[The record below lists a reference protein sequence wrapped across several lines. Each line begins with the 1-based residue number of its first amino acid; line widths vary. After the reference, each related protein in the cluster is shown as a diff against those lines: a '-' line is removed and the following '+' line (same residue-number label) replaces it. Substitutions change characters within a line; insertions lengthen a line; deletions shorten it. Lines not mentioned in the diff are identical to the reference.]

1 MRYQVIVSLSSD
13 EIPKDKNRMFLS
25 LIKYHITENDKQF
38 FESLYAE
45 GETKRKDFTFSL
57 YMPECEFLM
66 DTIKIPKKKIFL
78 NFSTYDLFTGIQF
91 YNAMIHGCGKKYLYN
106 GIAMKNEQVELKQEK
121 VFKGKT
127 AVFKTLSPC
136 VVREHDR
143 ETNKDWFHSLNSEK
157 GRELFAKNLKYQLID
172 SINDSIYDVDDI
184 EVLFLENK
192 EVKVKHYGIEVL
204 ANICMFEMS
213 AKPYILEY
221 VYKAGIGSF
230 KSTGFG
236 MLSSL

>member
-1 MRYQVIVSLSSD
+1 MRYQVTVSLNND
-13 EIPKDKNRMFLS
+13 QIPKDKNRMFLS
-25 LIKYHITENDKQF
+25 LIKHYVFKNDRHF
-38 FESLYAE
+38 FESIYVKGA
-45 GETKRKDFTFSL
+45 TKRKDFTFSL
-57 YMPECEFLM
+57 YMPECEFLRE
-66 DTIKIPKKKIFL
+66 TIKIPNKKVFV
-78 NFSTYDLFTGIQF
+78 NFSTSDLLTGIQF
-91 YNAMIHGCGKKYLYN
+91 YNAMIHGRGKEYLYN

-157 GRELFAKNLKYQLID
+157 GKELFAQNLKYQLID

-221 VYKAGIGSF
+221 FYKAGIGSF